1 MYVRQQE
8 REKLEALRKK
18 AASDIEAQEKVIVSP
33 RTTPRRFL
41 PCDPPSFN
49 LTQLFVSLQ
58 ADLEKKHVE
67 KK

>member
-33 RTTPRRFL
+33 PPPPLRFL
-41 PCDPPSFN
+41 PCVPPFFN
-49 LTQLFVSLQ
+49 LTQSSVSFQ
-58 ADLEKKHVE
+58 ADLEKKHAE

>member
-33 RTTPRRFL
+33 PPPPLRFL
-41 PCDPPSFN
+41 PCVPSSFD
-49 LTQLFVSLQ
+49 LTHSASFQ
-58 ADLEKKHVE
+58 ADLEKKHAE